1 MKQQQ
6 HWKLVEAARVIYSAG
21 FFITV
26 SPESILAVAKHCTEQ
41 GKIYC
46 MNLSAPFISEV
57 SLPQTGQ
64 EAGLGRRSAAAAVC
78 EEANCLHAGAV
89 QIEHSTSMPQQQAFG
104 SMQPLTTAEICRL
117 RCSLCA
123 I

>member
-1 MKQQQ
+1 MTHACAGQVDHVKQQQ

-26 SPESILAVAKHCTEQ
+26 SPESILSVAKHCTEQ

-57 SLPQTGQ
+57 RPSLIGCCVILTGHGGGDLQ
-64 EAGLGRRSAAAAVC
+64 GLGKNVVY
-78 EEANCLHAGAV
+78 AG
-89 QIEHSTSMPQQQAFG
+89 I
-104 SMQPLTTAEICRL
+104 L
-117 RCSLCA
+117 
-123 I
+123 